1 MDSKGGKS
9 GRDGGNSGDGKGE
22 KRLGRGDEVS
32 WKSHGRTVTGRV
44 KKKIT
49 ERTRAAGRV
58 VDASDE
64 QPQYEVES
72 EASGRSAVHKPDA
85 LRKKGS
91 SG

>member
-1 MDSKGGKS
+1 MDAETGRGGK
-9 GRDGGNSGDGKGE
+9 DGDG
-22 KRLGRGDEVS
+22 LGRGDEVT
-32 WKSHGRTVTGRV
+32 WKSHGRRVTGKV

-49 ERTRAAGRV
+49 ERTRAAGRT

-85 LRKKGS
+85 LRKKGR